1 MKAIFLIPVLLFTTL
16 AFGQKSFNDYA
27 QFYPIGDDPNIRFM
41 TSYTKQET
49 ILFEA
54 NPIVRFSVYNNFL
67 KSLMDEHQAHTQA
80 WYVSFRPQLRMYT
93 NNSRPV
99 RTPSYKIFLGTQHL
113 FRIASPNK
121 ATCQFWGFSA
131 ESGHYSNGQ
140 DRSAFSELYADG
152 SRQSDSIYN
161 LITASTDLAQILNRQ
176 SGNFSTN
183 LTEVIV
189 NYRTYKLD
197 DDNLPKQLHSIQLGY
212 MLYHNRFLGIAN
224 FGGFTQN
231 DIKIY
236 GRHRLLLEYE
246 FMKVLEQFNNT
257 RFSIN
262 QNFELIQK
270 PHKSVNTVRAE
281 TVFTWYP
288 FAKSKALGFCA
299 SYIYGHDNYNY
310 RFVDSGHQ
318 VTLGITWSQFPPINL
333 SSKLPF

>member
-1 MKAIFLIPVLLFTTL
+1 
-16 AFGQKSFNDYA
+16 
-27 QFYPIGDDPNIRFM
+27 M

-67 KSLMDEHQAHTQA
+67 KGLMDEHQPHTQA

-99 RTPSYKIFLGTQHL
+99 KTPSYKILLGTQHL
-113 FRIASPNK
+113 FRISSPNDV
-121 ATCQFWGFSA
+121 TCQFWGFSA

-224 FGGFTQN
+224 FGGFTEN

-288 FAKSKALGFCA
+288 FAKSKALGFFA

-318 VTLGITWSQFPPINL
+318 ATLGITWSQFPPINL